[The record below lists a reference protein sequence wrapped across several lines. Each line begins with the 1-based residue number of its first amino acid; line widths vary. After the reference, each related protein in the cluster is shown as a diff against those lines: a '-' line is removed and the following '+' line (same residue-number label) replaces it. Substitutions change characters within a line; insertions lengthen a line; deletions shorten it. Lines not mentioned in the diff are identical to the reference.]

1 MENTQLT
8 GEKYKWTFIGILALT
23 FVIAYSLTF
32 DSKLALL
39 GDNASYYSLGK
50 AIAQGEGYV
59 NISRVTKSPNNH
71 YPPGYPAIISAVLVF
86 SDSVVGVKLLNGLFL
101 MGSIW
106 LAFLLTARLTDNY
119 ITAFVVSLLTV
130 LNSHAL
136 FYGSLMMSEVPY
148 MFFSLL
154 ALHFITKKQLSQ
166 LSIKNKT
173 FILTIIFMVI
183 SYYVRSLGVAI
194 LGGLGLYFLLN
205 KNWKLLFASIG
216 GLIIG
221 GLPWFIR
228 GQSLGGTSYMNQ
240 LKMINPYNPSL
251 GEAGV
256 SDFIERFWSNFS
268 RYITREIPDVLLN
281 FGPNY
286 SQPIE
291 FKEWVLGLILLSI
304 ITYGVVKI
312 NQYNWLLLGY
322 LLGTFGILMIWP
334 DVWIGVRFIVPII
347 PILWLGF
354 LNGFFELF
362 KLIRGQKEIS
372 AVTNYAPLVI
382 LLFLFT
388 PLKELSVK
396 AKAPFPPA
404 WEQYFAVADW
414 IKKNEKQAVVSCGK
428 PSLFFIYAGENYTM
442 RYKFSNDPA
451 DLIEDLE
458 KKQVDYVVIDQ
469 VYGNTFQYL
478 LPAVRQYPNRFK
490 QVLHLKNPDTFLLKF
505 ER

>member
-1 MENTQLT
+1 MEEKQLT
-8 GEKYKWTFIGILALT
+8 GEKYKWIFVGIVALS
-23 FVIAYSLTF
+23 FVISYSLTF

-71 YPPGYPAIISAVLVF
+71 YPPGYPAIISAILVV

-101 MGSIW
+101 FASIW
-106 LAFLLTARLTDNY
+106 LTFILTARFTNNY
-119 ITAFVVSLLTV
+119 ITAFVVSMLTV
-130 LNSHAL
+130 VNSHAL

-154 ALHFITKKQLSQ
+154 AIYFITNTDISEIT
-166 LSIKNKT
+166 IKNKN
-173 FILTIIFMVI
+173 FILTILFMVI
-183 SYYVRSLGVAI
+183 AYYVRSLGVAI
-194 LGGLGLYFLLN
+194 LGGLGLYFLIS
-205 KNWKLLFASIG
+205 KNWKLLGASIG
-216 GLIIG
+216 GLVVG

-251 GEAGV
+251 GVADF
-256 SDFIERFWSNFS
+256 SDYIDRFWSNFS
-268 RYITREIPDVLLN
+268 RYITREIPDALFN
-281 FGPNY
+281 YGPNY

-291 FKEWVLGLILLSI
+291 FKEWVFGLIIVGLT
-304 ITYGVVKI
+304 TYGVIKI
-312 NQYNWLLLGY
+312 KKYNWLILGY

-347 PILWLGF
+347 PILWIGLLKGF
-354 LNGFFELF
+354 YELF
-362 KLIRGQKEIS
+362 KAIRGQQEIS
-372 AVTNYAPLVI
+372 SVVNYAPLVI
-382 LLFLFT
+382 ILFLIS
-388 PLKELSVK
+388 PLNELSAK

-404 WEQYFAVADW
+404 WEQYFKVAEW
-414 IKKNEKQAVVSCGK
+414 IKQNEKEAVVSCGK
-428 PSLFFIYAGENYTM
+428 PSLFFIYAGDNFTM
-442 RYKFSNDPA
+442 RYKLSKDPA
-451 DLIEDLE
+451 ELIADLE
-458 KKQVDYVVIDQ
+458 KQRVDYVVIDQ